1 MAVMAKRS
9 TEYRATIAQ
18 VKRGLQRIGSS
29 QNRAA
34 RATAQSA
41 ALVSMVLSR
50 KVKSQPCLDK
60 LAAFINAEARNG
72 VAAA

>member
-1 MAVMAKRS
+1 MVKHS
-9 TEYRATIAQ
+9 TEYKATIAQ
-18 VKRGLQRIGSS
+18 VKRGLQRIRSS

-34 RATAQSA
+34 LATNQSA

-72 VAAA
+72 GVAA